1 MEMPNLDVKMKV
13 SGREITFR
21 IIGMHCTSCSLTVQ
35 RAISS
40 VKGVIWV
47 DVNAATNEAHILAG
61 SEVSYGELL
70 KAVQSAGYDIYREE
84 AVVVLPRLEA
94 DESSLI
100 TTALLKSKGVFNVM
114 INLGSNHVI
123 VAYNP
128 LETNVHE
135 LVNELTRMGF
145 KIVDVLSGDDV
156 GDIDEKAMTRDV
168 NDIRTRLYIAIP
180 LTISLFAAM
189 LLNYLGI
196 IDAAIFNVIGL
207 FLATPIQFFSG
218 WRFIRGAALALRN
231 KSANMDVLV
240 TLGSMSAYVLSLALL
255 LQSIN
260 GDTFF
265 DASSVITFVLIGKY
279 IEAKMRRLAHSSLTQ
294 LNQSSMRARL
304 IDGSEARVD
313 ELLPGTK
320 VIVRSGE
327 TIPVD
332 GIVDQGNGLV
342 NESLM
347 SGESMPINKGPGDVV
362 IGGSILL
369 SGYLVV
375 RVTRTGKYSLM
386 SQVIQSVRRAQAS
399 RLPIQSLID
408 KVSGVFSWVIISI
421 AIAALL
427 TWKIV
432 IGAPLSTS
440 VIYMASVL
448 VIACPCALGLATPLS
463 VMIAINRAA
472 SLGILVRNAEAME
485 KMPRVKIMALDKT
498 GTLTTGKFSISKIH
512 GNETLRWAAS
522 AEAGSN
528 HPIALAIVDEARR
541 RGINF
546 ELPSSIDAVD
556 GGIIAHIGS
565 NVVAVGNKKVID
577 GMGIK
582 IDSSIQRE
590 ADACIGTVIYVILNG
605 ELLGFME
612 LRDTIRPEATKVI
625 DWLRRRGIRPVIIT
639 GDSEKSAAWIAKEL
653 GISDVY
659 SGVLPTEKGDVISE
673 LRHGLGRGGLIA
685 MVGDGTNDAPAMAMA
700 DVGIA
705 MGAGTDIAKEAGDVV
720 LLRNDL
726 TQVTRLYDISLKTVR
741 NVRFNIVYAFAYNAF
756 LIPLAAGLMGVLIR
770 PELASIAMAM
780 SSISVTLNSLRLRRA

>member
-1 MEMPNLDVKMKV
+1 MEIPNIGIKMKV
-13 SGREITFR
+13 EGREITFR
-21 IIGMHCTSCSLTVQ
+21 IIGMHCASCSLTVQ

-40 VKGVIWV
+40 VKGVLWV
-47 DVNAATNEAHILAG
+47 DINAATNEAHIVAD
-61 SEVSYGELL
+61 SEVNYGELL

-84 AVVVLPRLEA
+84 AVIALSRLEA
-94 DESSLI
+94 DQSSLI
-100 TTALLKSKGVFNVM
+100 TTSLSKDKGVFKVM
-114 INLGSNHVI
+114 INLGNNQVI
-123 VAYNP
+123 VTYNP
-128 LETNVHE
+128 LETNASE
-135 LVNELTRMGF
+135 LANELARMGF
-145 KIVDVLSGDDV
+145 KVLNVLSGDEV
-156 GDIDEKAMTRDV
+156 GDIDEKAMNRDV
-168 NDIRTRLYIAIP
+168 NDIRTRLYVAIP
-180 LTISLFAAM
+180 LTASLFIAM

-196 IDAAIFNVIGL
+196 ISTEVFNLIGL

-218 WRFIRGAALALRN
+218 WRFIKGAVLALRN

-240 TLGSMSAYVLSLALL
+240 TLGSMSAYTLSLALL

-260 GDTFF
+260 GNTFF

-279 IEAKMRRLAHSSLTQ
+279 IEARMRRLAHSSLTQ

-313 ELLPGTK
+313 DLLPGTK

-327 TIPVD
+327 AIPVD

-375 RVTRTGKYSLM
+375 RATRTGKYSLM

-408 KVSGVFSWVIISI
+408 KVSGIFSWVIISI
-421 AIAALL
+421 AIATLL
-427 TWKIV
+427 IWKMV
-432 IGAPLSTS
+432 LGAPLSTS

-463 VMIAINRAA
+463 VMIGINRAA

-485 KMPRVKIMALDKT
+485 KMPKVKIIALDKT
-498 GTLTTGKFSISKIH
+498 GTLTMGKFSITRIR
-512 GNETLRWAAS
+512 GDETLRWAAS

-541 RGINF
+541 RGINV

-565 NVVAVGNKKVID
+565 NIVAVGNKKIID
-577 GMGIK
+577 GMGISV
-582 IDSSIQRE
+582 DPSIQRD
-590 ADACIGTVIYVILNG
+590 ADACMGTVIYVILNG
-605 ELLGFME
+605 ELLGFIE
-612 LRDTIRPEATKVI
+612 LRDTIRPEAPQVI
-625 DWLRRRGIRPVIIT
+625 DWLRRHGIRPVIIT
-639 GDSEKSAAWIAKEL
+639 GDSEKSAAWVAKEL
-653 GISDVY
+653 GINDVY
-659 SGVLPTEKGDVISE
+659 SSVSPSEKGDVISE
-673 LRHGLGRGGLIA
+673 LRRSVGDGLIA
-685 MVGDGTNDAPAMAMA
+685 MVGDGTNDAPAMAAA

-726 TQVTRLYDISLKTVR
+726 TQVPRLYDISLKTVH
-741 NVRFNIVYAFAYNAF
+741 NIRFNIVYAFAYNVV
-756 LIPLAAGLMGVLIR
+756 LIPLAAGLLGILIR
-770 PELASIAMAM
+770 PELASMAMAM